1 MRKLPWIVGLVLLS
15 GCRVLSDAFTAH
27 PEVVVR
33 VDDEELTVDR
43 LAQLLILGQPLPL
56 RLSVAEEIARHWVDV
71 TALSQRAAVGDS
83 LLDSATVLE
92 TMWLQRRQ
100 FLLSLFRE
108 QLFADQ
114 VALSPEAVDSAY
126 RVGEMRVL
134 AHVLRRVTPETT
146 PEEKG
151 QQLALALRLHD
162 RLMTGA
168 PWQEA
173 NEQNEDETA
182 RANNGSLGLVKRGGT
197 VPRFENVA
205 FALAPGELSA
215 VTETQFG
222 YHIIYRPSLE
232 EVRGAFTA
240 FIEDEVAARLDS
252 LYGERLLEE
261 KGVEVRPAAP
271 ATVREILADPIRAL
285 GSSRVLA
292 TYSDGRFTTGQF
304 ARWLLYIPGET
315 YEQLLVAPDDQV
327 AYFTRQLVLQ
337 DLLWQQVDSAGIQMS
352 DSAYDRLEDQ
362 YRRGLESVWE
372 VVGVWPDSLA
382 ATGATPADREQ
393 IAHRRVDRYFEAIAA
408 RKVALRPVPPFL
420 AIRLRRGVD
429 WEIIPAGVNAAL
441 QRAIRLR
448 AATARTE
455 PPRESNLP

>member
-1 MRKLPWIVGLVLLS
+1 MRKLPWVVGLVLLS

-33 VDDEELTVDR
+33 VDDEELTVAR
-43 LAQLLILGQPLPL
+43 LAQLLVLGQSLPL
-56 RLSVAEEIARHWVDV
+56 RLDIAEELARHWVDV
-71 TALSQRAAVGDS
+71 TALSRRAAVGDS
-83 LLDSATVLE
+83 LLDRATVLE
-92 TMWLQRRQ
+92 TMWLERRQ

-114 VALSPEAVDSAY
+114 VELSPEAVDSAY

-134 AHVLRRVTPETT
+134 AHVLRRLTPETT

-151 QQLALALRLHD
+151 QQLALALRLRD
-162 RLMTGA
+162 RLMDGA
-168 PWQEA
+168 SWQEV

-182 RANNGSLGLVKRGGT
+182 RANNGSLGLVKRGRT

-222 YHIIYRPSLE
+222 YHIIYRPLLE
-232 EVRGAFTA
+232 EVRDVFTA
-240 FIEDEVAARLDS
+240 FIEGEVAARLDS

-261 KGVEVRPAAP
+261 KGVEVRPTAP
-271 ATVREILADPIRAL
+271 ATVREILADPISVL

-292 TYSDGRFTTGQF
+292 KYDDGRFTTGQF
-304 ARWLLYIPGET
+304 ARWLLYFPAET
-315 YEQLLVAPDDQV
+315 YEQLLIAPDDQI
-327 AYFTRQLVLQ
+327 ANFTQQLVLQ
-337 DLLWQQVDSAGIQMS
+337 DLLWQQADSAGIQMS
-352 DSAYDRLEDQ
+352 DSAYDRLKDQ

-382 ATGATPADREQ
+382 AAGATPADREQ
-393 IAHRRVDRYFEAIAA
+393 IARQRVDRYFEAIAA
-408 RKVALRPVPPFL
+408 RRVPLRPVPPFL
-420 AIRLRRGVD
+420 AIRLRQGVD
-429 WEIIPAGVNAAL
+429 WEIIPAGVNAAV
-441 QRAIRLR
+441 QRALRLR
-448 AATARTE
+448 AATARPE
-455 PPRESNLP
+455 PPTESNLP

>member
-1 MRKLPWIVGLVLLS
+1 MRKLPWVVGLVLLS
-15 GCRVLSDAFTAH
+15 GCRALSDAFTAH

-33 VDDEELTVDR
+33 VEDDELSVDR
-43 LAQLLILGQPLPL
+43 LAQLLVLGQPLPL
-56 RLSVAEEIARHWVDV
+56 RLDVAEELARHWVDV
-71 TALSQRAAVGDS
+71 TALSRRAAAGDS
-83 LLDSATVLE
+83 LLDRATVLE

-114 VALSPEAVDSAY
+114 LALSPEAVDSAY
-126 RVGEMRVL
+126 RVGEMRLL

-162 RLMTGA
+162 RLVTGG

-222 YHIIYRPSLE
+222 YHIIYRPSLD
-232 EVRGAFTA
+232 EVRDVFTA

-252 LYGERLLEE
+252 LYGERLLDE
-261 KGVEVRPAAP
+261 KEVEVRPAAP
-271 ATVREILADPIRAL
+271 AAVREILADPIRAL

-292 TYSDGRFTTGQF
+292 TYDDGRFTTGQF
-304 ARWLLYIPGET
+304 ARWLLYIPVET
-315 YEQLLVAPDDQV
+315 YEQLLVAPDDQI

-337 DLLWQQVDSAGIQMS
+337 DLLGQQVDSAGIQMG
-352 DSAYDRLEDQ
+352 DSAYNRLENQ
-362 YRRGLESVWE
+362 YRSGLESVWE

-382 ATGATPADREQ
+382 AAGATLADREQ
-393 IAHRRVDRYFEAIAA
+393 IAHQRVDRYFEAIAA

-420 AIRLRRGVD
+420 AIRLRREVD
-429 WEIIPAGVNAAL
+429 WEIIQAGVNAAL
-441 QRAIRLR
+441 QRAIRLS

>member
-1 MRKLPWIVGLVLLS
+1 MRKLPWVVGLVLLS

-27 PEVVVR
+27 PDVVVR
-33 VDDEELTVDR
+33 VDDEELTVER
-43 LAQLLILGQPLPL
+43 LAQLLVLGQPLPL
-56 RLSVAEEIARHWVDV
+56 RLGIAEEFARHWVDI
-71 TALSQRAAVGDS
+71 TALARRAAVGDS
-83 LLDSATVLE
+83 LMDRATVLE

-134 AHVLRRVTPETT
+134 AHVLRRLTPETT

-162 RLMTGA
+162 RLVTGGS
-168 PWQEA
+168 WQEA
-173 NEQNEDETA
+173 NEQNEDEAA
-182 RANNGSLGLVKRGGT
+182 RANNGSLGLVRRGQT

-222 YHIIYRPSLE
+222 YHIIYRPLLE
-232 EVRGAFTA
+232 AVRGMFTA
-240 FIEDEVAARLDS
+240 IIEEEVAARLDS
-252 LYGERLLEE
+252 SYGERLLEE
-261 KGVEVRPAAP
+261 KGVEVRPTAP
-271 ATVREILADPIRAL
+271 ATVREISADPIRAL
-285 GSSRVLA
+285 ESTRLLA
-292 TYSDGRFTTGQF
+292 TYNDGRFTTGQL
-304 ARWLLYIPGET
+304 ARWLLYVPLET
-315 YEQLLVAPDDQV
+315 YEQLLAAPDDQI
-327 AYFTRQLVLQ
+327 ANFTRQLVLQ
-337 DLLWQQVDSAGIQMS
+337 DLLWQQVDSAGIRMS

-372 VVGVWPDSLA
+372 VVGVRPDSLA
-382 ATGATPADREQ
+382 TAGATPADREQ
-393 IAHRRVDRYFEAIAA
+393 IARQRVDRYFEAVAA
-408 RKVALRPVPPFL
+408 RKVPLQPVPPFL
-420 AIRLRRGVD
+420 AIRLRQGVD

-441 QRAIRLR
+441 QRAILLR
-448 AATARTE
+448 AATERLE
-455 PPRESNLP
+455 PPTESNLP

>member
-1 MRKLPWIVGLVLLS
+1 MRRLPWVVGLVLLS

-27 PEVVVR
+27 PDVVVR
-33 VDDEELTVDR
+33 VDDEELTVER
-43 LAQLLILGQPLPL
+43 LAQLLVLGQPLPL
-56 RLSVAEEIARHWVDV
+56 RLGIAEEFARHWVDV
-71 TALSQRAAVGDS
+71 TALSRRAAVGDS
-83 LLDSATVLE
+83 LMDRATVLE

-134 AHVLRRVTPETT
+134 AHVLRRLTPETT

-162 RLMTGA
+162 RLVTGGS
-168 PWQEA
+168 WQEA
-173 NEQNEDETA
+173 NEQNEDEAA
-182 RANNGSLGLVKRGGT
+182 RANNGSLGLVRRGQT

-222 YHIIYRPSLE
+222 YHIIYRPLLE
-232 EVRGAFTA
+232 AVRGMFTA
-240 FIEDEVAARLDS
+240 IIEEEVAARLDS
-252 LYGERLLEE
+252 SYGERLLEE
-261 KGVEVRPAAP
+261 KGVEVRPTAP
-271 ATVREILADPIRAL
+271 ATVREISADPIRAL
-285 GSSRVLA
+285 ESTRLLA
-292 TYSDGRFTTGQF
+292 TYNDGRFTTGQL
-304 ARWLLYIPGET
+304 ARWLLYVPLET
-315 YEQLLVAPDDQV
+315 YEQLLAAPDDQI
-327 AYFTRQLVLQ
+327 ANFTRQLVLQ
-337 DLLWQQVDSAGIQMS
+337 DLLWQQVDSAGIRMS

-372 VVGVWPDSLA
+372 VVGVRPDSLA
-382 ATGATPADREQ
+382 AAGATPADREQ
-393 IAHRRVDRYFEAIAA
+393 IARQRVDRYFEAVAA
-408 RKVALRPVPPFL
+408 RKVPLQPVPPFL
-420 AIRLRRGVD
+420 AIRLRQGVD

-441 QRAIRLR
+441 QRAILLR
-448 AATARTE
+448 AATERLE
-455 PPRESNLP
+455 PPTESNLP

>member
-1 MRKLPWIVGLVLLS
+1 MRKLPWVVGLVLLS

-27 PEVVVR
+27 PDVVVR
-33 VDDEELTVDR
+33 VDDEELTVER
-43 LAQLLILGQPLPL
+43 LAQLLVLGQPLPL
-56 RLSVAEEIARHWVDV
+56 RLGIAEEFARHWVDV
-71 TALSQRAAVGDS
+71 TALSRRAAVGDS
-83 LLDSATVLE
+83 LMDRATVLE

-134 AHVLRRVTPETT
+134 AHVLRRLTPETT

-162 RLMTGA
+162 RLVTGGS
-168 PWQEA
+168 WQEA
-173 NEQNEDETA
+173 NEQNEDEAA
-182 RANNGSLGLVKRGGT
+182 RANNGSLGLVRRGQT

-222 YHIIYRPSLE
+222 YHIIYRPLLE
-232 EVRGAFTA
+232 AVRGMFTA
-240 FIEDEVAARLDS
+240 IIEEEVAARLDS
-252 LYGERLLEE
+252 SYGERLLEE
-261 KGVEVRPAAP
+261 KGVEVRPTAP
-271 ATVREILADPIRAL
+271 ATVREISADPIRAL
-285 GSSRVLA
+285 ESTRLLA
-292 TYSDGRFTTGQF
+292 TYNDGRFTTGQL
-304 ARWLLYIPGET
+304 ARWLLYVPLET
-315 YEQLLVAPDDQV
+315 YEQLLAAPDDQI
-327 AYFTRQLVLQ
+327 ANFTRQLVLQ
-337 DLLWQQVDSAGIQMS
+337 DLLWQQVDSAGIRMS

-372 VVGVWPDSLA
+372 VVGVRPDSLA
-382 ATGATPADREQ
+382 AAGATPADREQ
-393 IAHRRVDRYFEAIAA
+393 IARQRVDRYFEAVAA
-408 RKVALRPVPPFL
+408 RKVPLQPVPPFL
-420 AIRLRRGVD
+420 AIRLRQGVD

-441 QRAIRLR
+441 QRAILLR
-448 AATARTE
+448 AATERLE
-455 PPRESNLP
+455 PPTESNLP

>member
-1 MRKLPWIVGLVLLS
+1 MRKLPWVVGLVLLS

-33 VDDEELTVDR
+33 VDDEVLTVER
-43 LAQLLILGQPLPL
+43 LAHLLVLGQPLPL
-56 RLSVAEEIARHWVDV
+56 QLGIAEELALHWVDV
-71 TALSQRAAVGDS
+71 TALSRRAAVGDS
-83 LLDSATVLE
+83 LLDRATVLE
-92 TMWLQRRQ
+92 TMWLERRQ

-114 VALSPEAVDSAY
+114 VAVSPEAVDSAY

-134 AHVLRRVTPETT
+134 AHVLRRLTPETT

-151 QQLALALRLHD
+151 QQLALALRLRD
-162 RLMTGA
+162 RLMDGA
-168 PWQEA
+168 SWQEV

-182 RANNGSLGLVKRGGT
+182 RANNGNLGLVKRGQT

-222 YHIIYRPSLE
+222 YHIIYRPLLE
-232 EVRGAFTA
+232 AVRNMFTA
-240 FIEDEVAARLDS
+240 FIEVEVATRLDS

-261 KGVEVRPAAP
+261 KGVEVRPTAP
-271 ATVREILADPIRAL
+271 ATVREISADPIRAL

-292 TYSDGRFTTGQF
+292 THNDGRFTTGQF
-304 ARWLLYIPGET
+304 ARWLLYVPAET
-315 YEQLLVAPDDQV
+315 FEQLLVAPDDQI
-327 AYFTRQLVLQ
+327 ANFTRQLVLQ

-382 ATGATPADREQ
+382 AAGATPADREQ
-393 IAHRRVDRYFEAIAA
+393 IARQRVDRYFEAIAT
-408 RKVALRPVPPFL
+408 RTVPLRPVPPFL
-420 AIRLRRGVD
+420 AIRLRQGVD

-448 AATARTE
+448 AATARPE
-455 PPRESNLP
+455 PPTESNLP

>member
-1 MRKLPWIVGLVLLS
+1 M
-15 GCRVLSDAFTAH
+15 
-27 PEVVVR
+27 
-33 VDDEELTVDR
+33 
-43 LAQLLILGQPLPL
+43 
-56 RLSVAEEIARHWVDV
+56 
-71 TALSQRAAVGDS
+71 
-83 LLDSATVLE
+83 
-92 TMWLQRRQ
+92 
-100 FLLSLFRE
+100 
-108 QLFADQ
+108 
-114 VALSPEAVDSAY
+114 
-126 RVGEMRVL
+126 
-134 AHVLRRVTPETT
+134 
-146 PEEKG
+146 
-151 QQLALALRLHD
+151 
-162 RLMTGA
+162 
-168 PWQEA
+168 
-173 NEQNEDETA
+173 
-182 RANNGSLGLVKRGGT
+182 
-197 VPRFENVA
+197 
-205 FALAPGELSA
+205 
-215 VTETQFG
+215 
-222 YHIIYRPSLE
+222 
-232 EVRGAFTA
+232 
-240 FIEDEVAARLDS
+240 
-252 LYGERLLEE
+252 
-261 KGVEVRPAAP
+261 
-271 ATVREILADPIRAL
+271 ADPIRAL

-393 IAHRRVDRYFEAIAA
+393 IAHQRVDRYFEAIAA

>member
-1 MRKLPWIVGLVLLS
+1 MRKLPWVVGLVLLS

-162 RLMTGA
+162 RLMTGGS
-168 PWQEA
+168 WQEA
-173 NEQNEDETA
+173 NEQSEDETA

-197 VPRFENVA
+197 VPRFENAA

-232 EVRGAFTA
+232 EVRDVFTA
-240 FIEDEVAARLDS
+240 FVEEEVAVRLDS
-252 LYGERLLEE
+252 LYGERLLDE

-271 ATVREILADPIRAL
+271 ATVRGILADPIRAL

-304 ARWLLYIPGET
+304 AQWLLYIPVET

-352 DSAYDRLEDQ
+352 DSA
-362 YRRGLESVWE
+362 
-372 VVGVWPDSLA
+372 
-382 ATGATPADREQ
+382 
-393 IAHRRVDRYFEAIAA
+393 
-408 RKVALRPVPPFL
+408 
-420 AIRLRRGVD
+420 
-429 WEIIPAGVNAAL
+429 
-441 QRAIRLR
+441 
-448 AATARTE
+448 
-455 PPRESNLP
+455 

>member
-1 MRKLPWIVGLVLLS
+1 MRKLPWVVGLVLLS

-33 VDDEELTVDR
+33 VDDEELTVAR
-43 LAQLLILGQPLPL
+43 LAQLLVLGQSLPL
-56 RLSVAEEIARHWVDV
+56 RLDIAEELARHWVDV
-71 TALSQRAAVGDS
+71 TALSRRAAVGDS
-83 LLDSATVLE
+83 LLDRATVLE
-92 TMWLQRRQ
+92 TMWLERRQ

-114 VALSPEAVDSAY
+114 VELGPEAVDSAY

-134 AHVLRRVTPETT
+134 AHVLRRLTPETT

-151 QQLALALRLHD
+151 QQLALALRLRD
-162 RLMTGA
+162 RLMDGA
-168 PWQEA
+168 SWQEV

-182 RANNGSLGLVKRGGT
+182 RANNGSLGLVKRGRT

-232 EVRGAFTA
+232 AVRDVFTA
-240 FIEDEVAARLDS
+240 FIEEEVAARLDS

-261 KGVEVRPAAP
+261 KGVEVRPTAP
-271 ATVREILADPIRAL
+271 TTVRKISTDPIRAL

-292 TYSDGRFTTGQF
+292 TYNDGRFTTGQF
-304 ARWLLYIPGET
+304 ARWLLYVPVET
-315 YEQLLVAPDDQV
+315 FEQLLVAPDDQI
-327 AYFTRQLVLQ
+327 ANLTRQLVLQ

-382 ATGATPADREQ
+382 AAGATPADREQ
-393 IAHRRVDRYFEAIAA
+393 IARQRVDRYFEAIAA
-408 RKVALRPVPPFL
+408 RTVPLRPVPPFL
-420 AIRLRRGVD
+420 AIRLRQGVD

-448 AATARTE
+448 AATARPE
-455 PPRESNLP
+455 PPTESNLP